1 MLTRSPNRSRALALT
16 LAITM
21 SATALTPAA
30 HASEGEARSVAVTH
44 SDLDLSTEEG
54 REELDRRIDNAA
66 EEACGF
72 GETTLGTRI
81 RTREA
86 RDCYR
91 QAKRQLERQFAEV
104 ISAAQRGG

>member
-1 MLTRSPNRSRALALT
+1 MLTRAPNRSRALTAT
-16 LAITM
+16 LAIAM
-21 SATALTPAA
+21 SATVLAPAA
-30 HASEGEARSVAVTH
+30 HATDTEARTVVVAH

-54 REELDRRIDNAA
+54 REALDRRIDNAA

-72 GETTLGTRI
+72 GETTLGTRA

-91 QAKRQLERQFAEV
+91 QAKRQLERQFADV

>member
-1 MLTRSPNRSRALALT
+1 MLTRSRTQSLALTSTLALAL
-16 LAITM
+16 
-21 SATALTPAA
+21 SATALAPAA
-30 HASEGEARSVAVTH
+30 HASDTQSRAVVVTH

-72 GETTLGTRI
+72 GETTLGTRA

-91 QAKRQLERQFAEV
+91 QAKRQLERRFAEA
-104 ISAAQRGG
+104 ISDAQGDI